1 MFKDLKIV
9 ELASVLAGPLVGTFF
24 SELGAEVVKIEN
36 ASTAGDVTRKWKLP
50 SEKKEDISAYYASA
64 NYNKKVLMLNLKEPK
79 DYRLA
84 IKEIESADIVIANYK
99 FGDAKKMALDYVT
112 LKKLNPTIIYGEI
125 NGYGA
130 ENKRTAFDVVLQ
142 AESGFMFMNGS
153 AESGPIKMPVA
164 LIDILAAHQL
174 KEGLLCAIIKKLK
187 TNEGSNVTVSLYD
200 AAVSSLVNQA
210 TNWLMAKHVPQ
221 PLGTKHPNIA
231 PYGDMFLS
239 KDDKYIVL
247 AVGANRQ
254 FDNLCKALLLEVLK
268 DDIRFIDNSSRVT
281 NRISLNV
288 YLQNKIYEINATD
301 CIELFL
307 SLNVPA
313 GIVKNMEEVFQNP
326 LSESLI
332 LKENIEGTNTTKL
345 KTAVFKIS

>member
-1 MFKDLKIV
+1 
-9 ELASVLAGPLVGTFF
+9 
-24 SELGAEVVKIEN
+24 
-36 ASTAGDVTRKWKLP
+36 
-50 SEKKEDISAYYASA
+50 
-64 NYNKKVLMLNLKEPK
+64 
-79 DYRLA
+79 
-84 IKEIESADIVIANYK
+84 
-99 FGDAKKMALDYVT
+99 
-112 LKKLNPTIIYGEI
+112 
-125 NGYGA
+125 
-130 ENKRTAFDVVLQ
+130 
-142 AESGFMFMNGS
+142 
-153 AESGPIKMPVA
+153 
-164 LIDILAAHQL
+164 
-174 KEGLLCAIIKKLK
+174 
-187 TNEGSNVTVSLYD
+187 
-200 AAVSSLVNQA
+200 
-210 TNWLMAKHVPQ
+210 
-221 PLGTKHPNIA
+221 
-231 PYGDMFLS
+231 
-239 KDDKYIVL
+239 
-247 AVGANRQ
+247 RQ